1 MMGSPQTGLCLDAL
15 IMEASIVHVLSHNA
29 SDFNH
34 AHTEYVPEI
43 HVGQMAHCLLFLDVL

>member
-29 SDFNH
+29 SDFNNMH
-34 AHTEYVPEI
+34 A
-43 HVGQMAHCLLFLDVL
+43 QFLKA